1 MSKVVREQFR
11 TILVDPAPVL
21 KYTSKGDTMTT
32 KYKQSASLR
41 IVVED
46 DLANEV
52 LICGARHFKAINTTE
67 AVKELL
73 RFALDELAARHK
85 DSPTVPD
92 GHADTPNLSSQ
103 GGDDNGNTV

>member
-1 MSKVVREQFR
+1 MS
-11 TILVDPAPVL
+11 
-21 KYTSKGDTMTT
+21 T
-32 KYKQSASLR
+32 KTKQTASLR

-73 RFALDELAARHK
+73 HFALKELATQQKNSLA
-85 DSPTVPD
+85 VPD

-103 GGDDNGNTV
+103 GGDDNGNPES